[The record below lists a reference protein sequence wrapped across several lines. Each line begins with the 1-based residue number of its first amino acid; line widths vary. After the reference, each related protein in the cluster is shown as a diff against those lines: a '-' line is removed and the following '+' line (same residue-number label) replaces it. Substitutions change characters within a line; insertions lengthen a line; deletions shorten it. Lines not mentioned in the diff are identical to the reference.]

1 MEAGPLVPVHGVTW
15 QPEVELVSVASGR
28 LTLRLG
34 RPVGYYA
41 YVRLTTL
48 EWLTTL
54 SGRMDKAMHRA
65 RYRYVAVAV
74 FLGVTFGAEPWKPLE
89 AQDPER
95 CRDPRSVCEGFDR
108 FRLNP
113 ANSPTW
119 SPQMI
124 RDSGRPIVPIFEGWF
139 QNEDGTYTL
148 SFGYASFNLEEALH
162 IPVGQDNF
170 IEPSEFDGGQPTYF
184 KEIHRFIRR
193 PWNTLMITV
202 PEDFGDQ
209 RVVWTLRNHGET
221 YSTPG
226 HITSPHYM
234 IENPIAPARYQQGTA
249 SGYAPFMRFDPAEPW
264 VQGLRGTRVGP
275 LAARVGE
282 PLEISVWVDSGE
294 TLYER
299 PTSWLYWVHYSGPGN
314 VVFNEDEI
322 QVALTE
328 GEGMGTTTVT
338 FGEPGD
344 YVLLVQSIETLRN
357 SFEYHCC
364 WTNGWVEVTVT
375 N

>member
-1 MEAGPLVPVHGVTW
+1 MFSSLATRTELNMHSFEEPHLREGAGFAPRPAGRLLCVREASAAALRR
-15 QPEVELVSVASGR
+15 EALSSGR
-28 LTLRLG
+28 I
-34 RPVGYYA
+34 
-41 YVRLTTL
+41 
-48 EWLTTL
+48 
-54 SGRMDKAMHRA
+54 DKAMHRA
-65 RYRYVAVAV
+65 RYLAVV
-74 FLGVTFGAEPWKPLE
+74 GLLGGMFGAESWKPLE
-89 AQDPER
+89 AQDPAR

-113 ANSPTW
+113 SNSPTW

-139 QNEDGTYTL
+139 QNADGTYTL

-162 IPVGQDNF
+162 IPLGPDNF

-184 KEIHRFIRR
+184 KEIHRSIRR

-209 RVVWTLRNHGET
+209 RVVWTLRNHGES

-226 HITSPHYM
+226 HVTQPSYM
-234 IENPIAPARYQQGTA
+234 IENPVAPARYLQGTA
-249 SGYAPFMRFDPAEPW
+249 SGYAPFIRFDPAEPW

-275 LAARVGE
+275 LSARVGE
-282 PLEISVWVDSGE
+282 PLEVSVLVDSGE

-299 PTSWLYWVHYSGPGN
+299 PESWLYWVHYSGPGN
-314 VVFNEDEI
+314 VVFNEDEVE
-322 QVALTE
+322 VALTE
-328 GEGMGTTTVT
+328 GEGVGKTTVT
-338 FGEPGD
+338 FSEPGD